1 MRQRSAISTP
11 RAGRQDLSF
20 SNRGLVRDLALTLL
34 AAVFTG
40 LTGSILLIL
49 LVFGWSS
56 VEANSLREGSGYL
69 RLRTLDGQLLQRVPL
84 LQSDLHVDINGM
96 LARVRV
102 EHRFLNPS
110 SSWMEGIYQFP
121 LPESSAVERLRMQ
134 IGERIIEGRIEEKG
148 AAQQIYRK
156 ARKAGKKAS
165 LLRQQRANIFSVSL
179 SNIAP
184 GEKIRIAIEF
194 QQQVH
199 YAQGRFELRLPL
211 VIAPRYIPGR
221 PLASEIPSARSL
233 VGWAQDTDQVMDASR
248 ITPPV
253 IDPRD
258 GVVNPV
264 SLRVRLNPGLPL
276 QSVDSHY
283 HPMLETVD
291 REGVVHLRLAD
302 DRVPAERDFLLS
314 WQPQP
319 GYAPRSALF
328 TDHWQGDD
336 YALLMILPPDAGRS
350 GTALARDL
358 IFVIDHSGSM
368 HGPSM
373 DQAKAALRLAIGRLK
388 TSDRFNLIGFNNRSR
403 SLFSSPRP
411 AGSDNLGRAFRFIDG
426 LEAEGGTEMYPALEK
441 ALRQRDESGRLRQ
454 VVFLTDGSVGNERA
468 LFDLIRSDLGES
480 RLFTVGI
487 GSAPNSLFMQRAA
500 EYGRGS
506 FSYIGD
512 LSEVADRMQGLLDM
526 LEHPAMS
533 HINIAWQGPGDIAV
547 EPRRLPDL
555 YLGEPLLISLKGR
568 VLRGSLVVEGS
579 RGGETWRQVVNLE
592 PKGEETGLHALW
604 ARRRIASLLAVP
616 EDEMARDE
624 RRQAVL
630 ELALKHQLIS
640 PYTSLVAVEK
650 RVSRAD
656 GEGLAGGMMPV
667 NLPAG
672 WHAGAVFGEL
682 PQTAS
687 RGPLVLLLGGLL
699 LLVWLALFSRRR
711 IGRSA
716 PGRLKC

>member
-1 MRQRSAISTP
+1 MRQRSATSTP
-11 RAGRQDLSF
+11 QAGQQDLSF
-20 SNRGLVRDLALTLL
+20 SNKGLVRDLLLTLL

-40 LTGSILLIL
+40 LSGSILLIL

-56 VEANSLREGSGYL
+56 VEANSLREEAANLQL
-69 RLRTLDGQLLQRVPL
+69 RSLDGQLLQRAPL
-84 LQSDLHVDINGM
+84 MKSDLHVDINGM

-102 EHRFLNPS
+102 EHRFINPS

-134 IGERIIEGRIEEKG
+134 IGEHIIEGRIEEKRE
-148 AAQQIYRK
+148 ARRIYRK
-156 ARKAGKKAS
+156 ARNEGKKAS
-165 LLRQQRANIFSVSL
+165 LLSQQRANIFSASL

-184 GEKIRIAIEF
+184 GEKIRVAIEF
-194 QQQVH
+194 QQQVR

-211 VIAPRYIPGR
+211 VVAPRYIPGT
-221 PLASEIPSARSL
+221 PLASETPNTESL
-233 VGWAQDTDQVMDASR
+233 AGWARDTDQVMDASQ

-283 HPMLETVD
+283 HQMMETVD

-302 DRVPAERDFLLS
+302 DWVPAERDFLLS

-328 TDHWQGDD
+328 TEHWQGDD
-336 YALLMILPPDAGRS
+336 YALLMILPPDANNPD
-350 GTALARDL
+350 TTLKRDL

-368 HGPSM
+368 HGTSM
-373 DQAKAALRLAIGRLK
+373 VQAKAALKLAIGRLK

-403 SLFSSPRP
+403 SLFSSPQP
-411 AGSDNLGRAFRFIDG
+411 ATSGNLGRASRFIDR
-426 LEAEGGTEMYPALEK
+426 LQAEGGTEMYPALEK
-441 ALRQRDESGRLRQ
+441 ALGQRDESGRLRQ

-468 LFDLIRSDLGES
+468 LFDLIRRDLGEN

-500 EYGRGS
+500 AYGRGS
-506 FSYIGD
+506 FIYIGD
-512 LSEVADRMQGLLDM
+512 LDEVADRMQSLLEK

-533 HINIAWQGPGDIAV
+533 HINIAWQGPGDIEV
-547 EPRRLPDL
+547 EPRRFPDL
-555 YLGEPLLISLKGR
+555 YLGEPLMIAIKGR
-568 VLRGSLVVEGS
+568 ELRGSLVIEGS
-579 RGGETWRQVVNLE
+579 RGSESWRQVVNLE
-592 PKGEETGLHALW
+592 SKEEKTGLHTLW
-604 ARRRIASLLAVP
+604 ARRRIASLLAMA
-616 EDEMARDE
+616 EDEMALGE
-624 RRQAVL
+624 KRQAVL
-630 ELALKHQLIS
+630 DLALRHQLVS

-650 RVSRAD
+650 RVSRT
-656 GEGLAGGMMPV
+656 GSEHLEGGMMPV

-672 WHAGAVFGEL
+672 WHAGSVFGEL

-699 LLVWLALFSRRR
+699 LLVWMALFRQRR
-711 IGRSA
+711 IERPSA
-716 PGRLKC
+716 GLFKC